1 MSDRSQIFHWNKAAI
16 RLAADIAK
24 EKGVIVKLNRD
35 GSIHVAPLQDD
46 AVEEMRNFIASQTL
60 PEVW

>member
-1 MSDRSQIFHWNKAAI
+1 MSDRSEIFHWNKAAI

-35 GSIHVAPLQDD
+35 GSIHVSPVQDE
-46 AVEEMRNFIASQTL
+46 AVQEMRNFIASKTD
-60 PEVW
+60 PESW